1 MYALQ
6 RRKLY
11 ETEQNRQQGMLNN
24 LIQQKFTL
32 EAAEE
37 TTDVYETLT
46 LASSTNKEL
55 LSNESFSVEEMKS
68 EMDQQERDR
77 AALNDLFT
85 QHAAGEGDNEEELL
99 R

>member
-1 MYALQ
+1 
-6 RRKLY
+6 
-11 ETEQNRQQGMLNN
+11 MLNN

-68 EMDQQERDR
+68 EMDQQE
-77 AALNDLFT
+77 
-85 QHAAGEGDNEEELL
+85 
-99 R
+99 